1 MGHLGRSGG
10 RWEQLSGCFPVAL
23 SACRKAALHQLG
35 QQVGVPTAGS
45 LLAQGEKVAWGTRGL
60 HVAIAGEKWKRGRQ
74 MLGSSLEKAS
84 GEGAGGYKEQLPDP
98 RTCP

>member
-10 RWEQLSGCFPVAL
+10 RWEQLSGYFPVAL

-60 HVAIAGEKWKRGRQ
+60 HVPVHSGNSWREVEERQADAGVE
-74 MLGSSLEKAS
+74 S
-84 GEGAGGYKEQLPDP
+84 GEGKWGGGGGVQGAAA
-98 RTCP
+98 